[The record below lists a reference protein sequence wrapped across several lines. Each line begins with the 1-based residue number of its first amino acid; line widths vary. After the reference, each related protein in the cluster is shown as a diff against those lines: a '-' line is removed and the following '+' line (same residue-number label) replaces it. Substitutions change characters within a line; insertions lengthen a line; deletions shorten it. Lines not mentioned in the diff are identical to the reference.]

1 MKIENIGNKQEKL
14 KIQWVDIDDLK
25 PSEYNPRKWTEK
37 EINDLKESIK
47 RFGIVDPLIVNSA
60 ENRKNIVIGGH
71 FRLTIL
77 KELGY
82 KKVPVVYVNIPDIKK
97 EKELNLR
104 LNKNLGEWNIEL
116 LANFDEELLKE
127 VGFESE
133 ELDKIFD
140 LKIEDSEKDDYVP
153 EVKKTNIKYGDI
165 FKLGN
170 HRLMCGD
177 ATKKEDVEKLMNG
190 EKADMVFT
198 DPPYGINL
206 NTDFSNMVGIGRGNR
221 YEKIIGDDK
230 PFDYRLFGFL
240 NSIKE
245 QFWWGA
251 DYYVETLP
259 NFGKNGSWFVWDK
272 TESGI
277 SPNSEYEKQFGSN
290 FELCWSRVKHKR
302 QIIRCLWK
310 GFFGLSKEDVKKRL
324 HPTQK
329 PVALCEWFIKKFS
342 KRNDIVLD
350 LFGGSGSTLIACE
363 KLNRRCYM
371 MEIEPIYCQVII
383 DRWEKFTGKKA
394 KKISEK

>member
-1 MKIENIGNKQEKL
+1 MENTGNKQEKL

-47 RFGIVDPLIVNSA
+47 RFGIVDPLVVNSA
-60 ENRKNIVIGGH
+60 EKRKNILIGGH

-104 LNKNLGEWNIEL
+104 LNRNLGSFNYDL

-140 LKIEDSEKDDYVP
+140 LKIEDNEGDDNVP
-153 EVKKTNIKYGDI
+153 EVKETDIKYGDI
-165 FKLGN
+165 FQLGT

-206 NTDFSNMVGIGRGNR
+206 DTDFSDMVGIGRGKK
-221 YEKIIGDDK
+221 YKKVIGDEK
-230 PFDYRLFGFL
+230 PFDYRLFDFL
-240 NSIKE
+240 NGIKE

-272 TESGI
+272 TEGGI
-277 SPNSEYEKQFGSN
+277 RANSSYDKQFGSN
-290 FELCWSRVKHKR
+290 FELCWSKSKHKR
-302 QIIRCLWK
+302 QIVRCLWK
-310 GFFGLSKEDVKKRL
+310 GIFGLSKEDVKKRL

-329 PVALCEWFIKKFS
+329 PVRLCEWFIKKFS
-342 KRNDIVLD
+342 KRGQVIVD

-363 KLNRRCYM
+363 KLNRRCFM

-383 DRWEKFTGKKA
+383 DRWEKFTGKKCV
-394 KKISEK
+394 KIN

>member
-1 MKIENIGNKQEKL
+1 MKNTGNKQEKL
-14 KIQWVDIDDLK
+14 KIQWVDIDNLK

-47 RFGIVDPLIVNSA
+47 RFGIVDPLIINSA

-153 EVKKTNIKYGDI
+153 EVKKTDIKYGDI
-165 FKLGN
+165 FQLGN

-190 EKADMVFT
+190 EKAGMVFT
-198 DPPYGINL
+198 DPPYSILGSSTGFVQDTKMIYPFFRLWL
-206 NTDFSNMVGIGRGNR
+206 NILCHFIQGDVYICCDWRTLHILQELTRDSSLSLKNVIVWYKLSGGLGNAYMNA
-221 YEKIIGDDK
+221 YELIAYFRTSKNIKIRD
-230 PFDYRLFGFL
+230 L
-240 NSIKE
+240 NVWEIRREKE
-245 QFWWGA
+245 TGHYA
-251 DYYVETLP
+251 
-259 NFGKNGSWFVWDK
+259 
-272 TESGI
+272 
-277 SPNSEYEKQFGSN
+277 
-290 FELCWSRVKHKR
+290 
-302 QIIRCLWK
+302 
-310 GFFGLSKEDVKKRL
+310 
-324 HPTQK
+324 QK
-329 PVALCEWFIKKFS
+329 PVELCERAIKNSS
-342 KRNDIVLD
+342 KRGDIVLD
-350 LFGGSGSTLIACE
+350 LFGGSGTTLIACE

-371 MEIEPIYCQVII
+371 MEIEPIYAEVILK
-383 DRWEKFTGKKA
+383 RWEKFTGKKA
-394 KKISEK
+394 QKISEK